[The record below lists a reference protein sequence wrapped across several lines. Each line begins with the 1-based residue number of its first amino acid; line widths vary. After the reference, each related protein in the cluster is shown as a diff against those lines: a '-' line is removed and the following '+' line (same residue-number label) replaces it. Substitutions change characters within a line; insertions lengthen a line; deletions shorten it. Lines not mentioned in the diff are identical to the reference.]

1 MNNPLLFSYLLDLT
15 ARLNPAAPKAMV
27 VIAKLLGMHLAQI
40 TDTLESLIER
50 RIITTN
56 DLVAW
61 VFRNVYKP
69 LYILWKH
76 VQSTSPCLMD
86 TGVHIVI
93 G

>member
-1 MNNPLLFSYLLDLT
+1 MNNPLLFSCPLDLT

-50 RIITTN
+50 RIIPTN

-69 LYILWKH
+69 LYILWER
-76 VQSTSPCLMD
+76 VQSASPCLMD
-86 TGVHIVI
+86 AGVHIVV

>member
-1 MNNPLLFSYLLDLT
+1 
-15 ARLNPAAPKAMV
+15 MV
-27 VIAKLLGMHLAQI
+27 VIAKLLRVHLAQI

-50 RIITTN
+50 RIIATN

-69 LYILWKH
+69 LYILWER
-76 VQSTSPCLMD
+76 VQSASPCLMD
-86 TGVHIVI
+86 AGVHIVV

>member
-27 VIAKLLGMHLAQI
+27 VIAKLLRVHLAQI
-40 TDTLESLIER
+40 ADTIEGFIER
-50 RIITTN
+50 RTITTN
-56 DLVAW
+56 DLVTW
-61 VFRNVYKP
+61 VIRNVNKP
-69 LYILWKH
+69 LYILWKR

-86 TGVHIVI
+86 TGVHIVV

>member
-15 ARLNPAAPKAMV
+15 TRLNSAASKAMV

-40 TDTLESLIER
+40 TDTLESHIER

-69 LYILWKH
+69 LYVLWKR
-76 VQSTSPCLMD
+76 VQSTSPCLVD
-86 TGVHIVI
+86 AGIHIVA

>member
-1 MNNPLLFSYLLDLT
+1 
-15 ARLNPAAPKAMV
+15 MV

-61 VFRNVYKP
+61 VFRNVNKP
-69 LYILWKH
+69 VYILWKC
-76 VQSTSPCLMD
+76 VQSASPCLMD
-86 TGVHIVI
+86 AGVHIVA

>member
-27 VIAKLLGMHLAQI
+27 VIAKLLRVHLAQI

-50 RIITTN
+50 RIIATN

-69 LYILWKH
+69 LYIL
-76 VQSTSPCLMD
+76 
-86 TGVHIVI
+86 
-93 G
+93 

>member
-50 RIITTN
+50 RIITAN

-61 VFRNVYKP
+61 VLRNVDKP
-69 LYILWKH
+69 LYIIWKR

-86 TGVHIVI
+86 TGVHIFV